1 MEISSQGDFVV
12 LEVDDQK
19 ALVVGLK
26 SKETM
31 EVLTGQI
38 RLALGGILVS
48 VDKLFLP
55 VCWSYLSV
63 ICCRR
68 GLIS

>member
-1 MEISSQGDFVV
+1 MV
-12 LEVDDQK
+12 LEVDGQK
-19 ALVVGLK
+19 GLVVGLK

-48 VDKLFLP
+48 LDKLLLP

-63 ICCRR
+63 VWCRWD
-68 GLIS
+68 